1 MKRSL
6 PDSHS
11 SPQDDKRP
19 RTSHDALPATNT
31 NPPPTIFVSSSIS
44 DRKSTFVAHAAEVR
58 SPQDLSRLTQT
69 ITSSKATQ
77 NASHNIRAWRYLS
90 LKPGKT
96 GLEGPDDF
104 GVVSGYDDDGEKWAG
119 SKIAKI
125 LEQFQVVD
133 VVVIVSR
140 WYGGVLLG
148 SARFRHIEQV
158 TKEVL
163 ELGGWIGRP
172 RQVSPSPAQPV
183 VTATGMTLEKAEKLL
198 RAKDSTVDHLRQRLE
213 SAGSGPLTANPSLP
227 SPTKGYS
234 GLTLEKAERL
244 IKARD
249 STIAHL
255 RQRLLEQEIANAD
268 STGSEL
274 NTIKHTS
281 L

>member
-6 PDSHS
+6 PDRHAW
-11 SPQDDKRP
+11 PHDDKKP
-19 RTSHDALPATNT
+19 RTSHEPRPLPNT

-44 DRKSTFVAHAAEVR
+44 DRKSTFVAHAAKVC
-58 SPQDLSRLTQT
+58 SSQDLSRLTQT

-77 NASHNIRAWRYLS
+77 NASHNISAWRYLS

-104 GVVSGYDDDGEKWAG
+104 GIVSGYDDDGEKWAG
-119 SKIAKI
+119 SKIAKV
-125 LEQFQVVD
+125 LQEFNVVD

-148 SARFRHIEQV
+148 CARFRHIEQV
-158 TKEVL
+158 AKEVL

-172 RQVSPSPAQPV
+172 RQVPPPPAQPV
-183 VTATGMTLEKAEKLL
+183 VTGTGMALEKAEKLL
-198 RAKDSTVDHLRQRLE
+198 KAKDSTVEHLRQRLE
-213 SAGSGPLTANPSLP
+213 SAGSASPTAIPSLP

-255 RQRLLEQEIANAD
+255 RQRLLEQETANPD
-268 STGSEL
+268 STENDANKDTTRL
-274 NTIKHTS
+274 
-281 L
+281 